1 MASNLTAMTV
11 SGNTPARLPYPQS
24 LRGDFLWTLAF
35 YDGSGATRTAKVLT
49 GYTFFFYIYG
59 PDGTTKW
66 IEKAIGS
73 GITVTDNVVE
83 IKFDKA
89 AWTVVNKVFLKGCKY
104 NMNLDSVSP
113 TGFDQPLFELQ
124 LLTT

>member
-1 MASNLTAMTV
+1 MASNQKSMTV

-35 YDGSGATRTAKVLT
+35 WNGSGPTKTAKDLT
-49 GYTFFFYIYG
+49 GYVFSFYIYG

-66 IEKAIGS
+66 IEKAISTGV
-73 GITVTDNVVE
+73 TVTGNVVE
-83 IKFDKA
+83 IAFDKA
-89 AWTVVNKVFLKGCKY
+89 AWTVTSKVFLKGCKY
-104 NMNLDSVSP
+104 NMNLDSVSG